1 MSFAILLVSHPG
13 IAPAMLENARRI
25 WPGSVPDTEIL
36 EVPFD
41 AQTESLLLSLNE
53 KLDRLDSGDGV
64 LILCD
69 IAGASPCNLL
79 TSIARRNICRISGL
93 NLPMLLRAYN
103 YQQKPLAEVSE
114 LIIEGGCKSIVQ
126 LN

>member
-1 MSFAILLVSHPG
+1 MSFSILLVSHPG
-13 IAPAMLENARRI
+13 IAPAILDNARRI
-25 WPGSVPDTEIL
+25 WPGNVPATEVL

-53 KLDRLDSGDGV
+53 QLDRLDCGDGV
-64 LILCD
+64 LVLCD

-79 TSIARRNICRISGL
+79 AAISQPNVCRISGL

-103 YQQKPLAEVSE
+103 YQQKSLAEVSE

-126 LN
+126 LG